1 MSNPNHDPRTGE
13 FTTAS
18 GHNAGVGSRDV
29 REHVARQHERAS
41 GRSDVAAARRDL
53 ELHLRE
59 ILRTH
64 YKQV

>member
-1 MSNPNHDPRTGE
+1 MSNPNHDPKTGE
-13 FTTAS
+13 FSS
-18 GHNAGVGSRDV
+18 GHNADSERGRGI
-29 REHVARQHERAS
+29 REHVARQHALAS
-41 GRSDVAAARRDL
+41 SRVAIARRDL